1 VIKISVQLSITL
13 YNFRYLT
20 TGEMTPKLNVIVIN
34 VIKLVLFPTKEKT
47 CLQKCYET
55 FALLSLLDEATMTFL
70 FRGLIKNLV
79 LHEEICL
86 SPSIHNNFCG
96 VPIRRPLN

>member
-1 VIKISVQLSITL
+1 
-13 YNFRYLT
+13 
-20 TGEMTPKLNVIVIN
+20 MTPKLNVIVIN
-34 VIKLVLFPTKEKT
+34 VIKLVLFPTKEKP

-55 FALLSLLDEATMTFL
+55 FALLSLQDKATMTFL